1 MPKGK
6 TPEETIDNAFQK
18 TAAVLFASKKA
29 SVSISGGSDS
39 DIMLDIVVKVARQTE
54 LMDKVS
60 FVFFDTGIEY
70 DATKRHLDYLENRY
84 GIKIERVRAKTPVP
98 LGCKTY
104 GLPFLTK
111 HVSKNIKI
119 LQKKNFDWKGDGW
132 KSYDELVRL
141 YPKTKAALYWWCNA
155 LGRQGRSFFEISSF
169 PFLKEFLIEN
179 PPDFAISDMCCYGAK
194 KVNGDEYAQKI
205 GADVQFLGLRKSE
218 GGIRAASNT
227 CWDRVVGK
235 FKPIFWFDDN
245 DKRVYE
251 EEFGIVHSDCY
262 SKYGYKRTGCCGC
275 PFNSRYKEDLAGI
288 EEAEPNLV
296 KAAHNIFGKSYEY
309 TEMYKAF
316 KARMKKNSKLENK
329 DGNHEKI
336 T

>member
-39 DIMLDIVVKVARQTE
+39 DIMLDLVVKVANQTE

-70 DATKRHLDYLENRY
+70 EATKRHLNYLEERY

-98 LGCKTY
+98 LGCKKY
-104 GLPFLTK
+104 GLPFIAK
-111 HVSKNIKI
+111 HVSDMIGR
-119 LQKKNFDWKGDGW
+119 LQKANFDWKRDGW
-132 KSYDELVRL
+132 KSYDELVGI
-141 YPKTKAALYWWCNA
+141 YPRSKTALCWWCDA
-155 LGRQGRSFFEISSF
+155 LGRQGRSFFEISRF

-179 PPDFAISDMCCYGAK
+179 PPDFAISDKCCHGAK
-194 KVNGDEYAQKI
+194 KVNGVEYAKKI
-205 GADVQFLGLRKSE
+205 GADVQFLGLRKAE
-218 GGIRAASNT
+218 GGLRAASNT
-227 CWDRVVGK
+227 CWDRTVGK

-251 EEFGIVHSDCY
+251 DEFGIVHSDCY
-262 SKYGYKRTGCCGC
+262 TKYGYKRTGCCGC
-275 PFNSRYKEDLAGI
+275 PFGSRYKEELARI

-296 KAAHNIFGKSYEY
+296 KAARNIFGKSYEY
-309 TEMYKAF
+309 TEKYKIF
-316 KARMKKNSKLENK
+316 KARMQKNPEQEVI
-329 DGNHEKI
+329 DFAEIH
-336 T
+336 

>member
-39 DIMLDIVVKVARQTE
+39 DIMLDLVVRVARQTD
-54 LMDKVS
+54 LMDKVA
-60 FVFFDTGIEY
+60 FVFFDTGIEH
-70 DATKRHLDYLENRY
+70 DATKRHLDYLEERY
-84 GIKIERVRAKTPVP
+84 GINIDRIRAKVPVP

-111 HVSKNIKI
+111 HVSDMIGR
-119 LQKKNFDWKGDGW
+119 LQKANFDWRQDGSQ
-132 KSYDELVRL
+132 SYDKLIEL
-141 YPKTKAALYWWCNA
+141 YPHCKTALSFWCNVNPHE
-155 LGRQGRSFFEISSF
+155 GRSYFVISRF
-169 PFLKEFLIEN
+169 HFLKEFIIEN
-179 PPDFAISDMCCYGAK
+179 PPDFPISDKCCYGAK
-194 KVNGDEYAQKI
+194 KVNGNEYAKKI

-227 CWDRVVGK
+227 CWNRASGI

-245 DKRVYE
+245 DKRVYQD
-251 EEFGIVHSDCY
+251 EFRIVHSDCY
-262 SKYGYKRTGCCGC
+262 TKYGYRRTGCCGC
-275 PFNSRYKEDLAGI
+275 PFNPRYKEDLAKI

-296 KAAHNIFGKSYEY
+296 KAARNIFGKSYEY

-316 KARMKKNSKLENK
+316 KARMQKNPDQEVI
-329 DGNHEKI
+329 DFGEIH
-336 T
+336 